1 MGQTDPEWELGG
13 WGAGVKAGTQNQRGR
28 GDGRTV
34 RAGQREARRSGS
46 RRPDSGLW
54 APSSASG
61 WRVAWSGASPL
72 LQPRGVSRWPFLLVP
87 TYPPLSWAASP
98 APTWRPPLHPG
109 MHSFRGRGARRGGP
123 DGSSPRSL
131 GHGGRAP
138 ITLMSGWAR
147 GDQTVG
153 RRTSASLSL
162 AAVGFFPPV
171 AASAWVRGLV
181 RVCLLSHPPR
191 VEEWELGKARCAF
204 SLGGGGWLRVPWGI
218 PPKADCCLAPSPRL
232 GWFPQAGCR
241 HQAGSPPGAS
251 VNRTGGGWSGVVRTG
266 APPPTSTDRG
276 LRSQLSL
283 GDMGSPTAGGA
294 RGSQRL

>member
-1 MGQTDPEWELGG
+1 MELGLSTLTAQG
-13 WGAGVKAGTQNQRGR
+13 CVSVAVFTGSHAPASLLGCITGPHL
-28 GDGRTV
+28 
-34 RAGQREARRSGS
+34 EA
-46 RRPDSGLW
+46 
-54 APSSASG
+54 
-61 WRVAWSGASPL
+61 
-72 LQPRGVSRWPFLLVP
+72 
-87 TYPPLSWAASP
+87 
-98 APTWRPPLHPG
+98 PLHPG
-109 MHSFRGRGARRGGP
+109 MHIFRGRGARRGGP

-204 SLGGGGWLRVPWGI
+204 SLGGGRWLRVPWGI
-218 PPKADCCLAPSPRL
+218 PHKGRLLSGSVPEAGLVPSSWVQAS
-232 GWFPQAGCR
+232 GWKPSRYLCE
-241 HQAGSPPGAS
+241 
-251 VNRTGGGWSGVVRTG
+251 
-266 APPPTSTDRG
+266 
-276 LRSQLSL
+276 
-283 GDMGSPTAGGA
+283 
-294 RGSQRL
+294 